1 MSRIH
6 SMDFVRAISVFAIIV
21 FHLFID
27 SGYSSHMNW
36 LYTKLGHYGV
46 SFFIIASGGAIYGS
60 IKKGFDLTSFYKKRA
75 ASILPAFWVSYI
87 FWLVFILLKH
97 GYVSLGSDWKLLAL
111 TATGLD
117 GWLYNRYPNY
127 ALVGEWF
134 IGFILVM
141 YLIFPALVPVIKR
154 SKWMTL
160 GVCVLISITSFH
172 LNGSLVRHFPFW
184 NPDPMWNPTTRLAEF
199 AFGIILFDL
208 LSYGK
213 RAALILLIASAAVI
227 SAYHIS
233 SIFFDNNLKN
243 IPLMMAWF
251 TLFVSAYELMPQL
264 NFINSLLSTISKYSL
279 VAFLMQHRVI
289 AEYVSSGNAKFASNY
304 DFILAGVCVYLTS
317 FALSYALNP
326 VVNRVTGV
334 IFPAE
339 KSANLVSPQGNKV
352 ECLK

>member
-1 MSRIH
+1 
-6 SMDFVRAISVFAIIV
+6 MDFVRAISVFAIIV

-36 LYTKLGHYGV
+36 LFTKLGHYGV

-141 YLIFPALVPVIKR
+141 YLIFPALVTVIKR

-172 LNGSLVRHFPFW
+172 MNGILVCHLPFW

-208 LSYGK
+208 LSNGK
-213 RAALILLIASAAVI
+213 RAAFILLIASAAVI

-233 SIFFDNNLKN
+233 GIFFDNNLKN
-243 IPLMMAWF
+243 IPVMMAWF

-264 NFINSLLSTISKYSL
+264 NFFNSLLSTISKYSL

-289 AEYVSSGNAKFASNY
+289 AEYVSSGNAKFSNGF
-304 DFILAGVCVYLTS
+304 DFMLACICVCVAS
-317 FALSYALNP
+317 FSLSYVLHPIVRKVSDA
-326 VVNRVTGV
+326 VFTT
-334 IFPAE
+334 E
-339 KSANLVSPQGNKV
+339 KSAKQFRQQSNGVD
-352 ECLK
+352 CLK